1 MSHGPQGRVSLGKV
15 DASVAEAVAEAMQA
29 LSTPSRVRLLARLCE
44 APCSVGELAVS
55 VGLEQ
60 SLVSHQLRLLRHLGL
75 VKRVRD
81 GRRSVYEL
89 HDDHVAVLLAEAVHH
104 VDHTRLADAE
114 ALAEELAD
122 PEAGSL
128 GTEEVNG

>member
-1 MSHGPQGRVSLGKV
+1 MSHGATGRVSLTDV
-15 DASVAEAVAEAMQA
+15 DARTAESVAEAMQA
-29 LSTPSRVRLLARLCE
+29 LSTPSRVRLLARLCDG
-44 APCSVGELAVS
+44 PCSVGALAAS

-75 VKRVRD
+75 VRRIRD

-89 HDDHVAVLLAEAVHH
+89 HDEHVAVLLAEAVHH

-114 ALAEELAD
+114 AVAAELAD
-122 PEAGSL
+122 AADIDA
-128 GTEEVNG
+128 

>member
-1 MSHGPQGRVSLGKV
+1 MSHGAQGRVTFAQL
-15 DASVAEAVAEAMQA
+15 DTATAEAVAEAMQA
-29 LSTPSRVRLLARLCE
+29 LATPSRVRLLARLCDG
-44 APCSVGELAVS
+44 PCSVGELAAS

-75 VKRVRD
+75 VRRVRD

-89 HDDHVAVLLAEAVHH
+89 HDEHVAVLLTEAVHH

-114 ALAEELAD
+114 AVAEEIA
-122 PEAGSL
+122 EAAAASETG
-128 GTEEVNG
+128 G

>member
-1 MSHGPQGRVSLGKV
+1 MTHGAHGRVSLRQV
-15 DASVAEAVAEAMQA
+15 DSAVAESVAEAMQA

-44 APCSVGELAVS
+44 GPCSVGELATS

-75 VKRVRD
+75 VRRVRD

-89 HDDHVAVLLAEAVHH
+89 HDEHVAVLLAEAVHH
-104 VDHTRLADAE
+104 VDHTRLADA
-114 ALAEELAD
+114 AAVAEELAD
-122 PEAGSL
+122 PAAGHSERTL
-128 GTEEVNG
+128 

>member
-1 MSHGPQGRVSLGKV
+1 MSHGAQGRVTFAQL
-15 DASVAEAVAEAMQA
+15 DAATAEAVAEAMQA
-29 LSTPSRVRLLARLCE
+29 LATPSRVRLLGRLCDG
-44 APCSVGELAVS
+44 PCTVGELAAG

-75 VKRVRD
+75 VRRVRD

-104 VDHTRLADAE
+104 VDHTRLADE
-114 ALAEELAD
+114 AAVAEETGEPDAD
-122 PEAGSL
+122 GSA
-128 GTEEVNG
+128 NA